1 MLAGSGAVI
10 PLPEHTV
17 VVHPRARRVRLRV
30 TPERGLVVTVP
41 PRVPAREV
49 ERVVREHAE
58 WARRQLEHV
67 RERRELLALG
77 AEALLPD
84 EVRFAA
90 TGERWEVHYVHGP
103 GAVRVTARPGTLT
116 VAGRVADADA
126 CLAALRRW
134 LQRAAAER
142 LLPLLDSVA
151 AEQGLVYAR
160 ASVRGQRT
168 RWGSCSRAGS
178 ISLNRALMFV
188 PPGLVRGI
196 VLHELVHTLHHDH
209 STRFW
214 TELERR
220 DPLSRAARKA
230 LRDAWEELP
239 PWAVPS

>member
-1 MLAGSGAVI
+1 MI

-58 WARRQLEHV
+58 WARGQLERV

-90 TGERWEVHYVHGP
+90 TGEVWEVHYAHGP
-103 GAVRVTARPGTLT
+103 GAVRVTPHPGVLA
-116 VAGRVADADA
+116 VSGRVSDGEA
-126 CLAALRRW
+126 CLRALRRW
-134 LQRAAAER
+134 LQRAATER

-151 AEQGLVYAR
+151 AEQGLVYVR

-168 RWGSCSRAGS
+168 RWGSCSLAGA

-188 PPGLVRGI
+188 PPALARSI

-209 STRFW
+209 SARFW
-214 TELERR
+214 SELERR
-220 DPLSRAARKA
+220 DPSSRAARRA
-230 LRDAWEELP
+230 LRAAWEELP